1 MSFSAQAELTDTNVP
16 ISLVA
21 TKNGG
26 GVSGL
31 TVVVQIRDASTVD
44 SYLDFDDDTFQTSG
58 WTTKQASLADLGD
71 GFYALSG
78 GLDVDAFTNL
88 PAGSHHLS
96 LEYIVTGSISGSA
109 IDHLLLRRDVYDLAL
124 ALLQRAISDAEA
136 LPEFR
141 SLGGAIQK
149 LVNRVRING
158 TTLEI
163 YEADDTTISN
173 TQSLSTSASADP
185 IIEADTN

>member
-1 MSFSAQAELTDTNVP
+1 MSFSIQAERTDTNVP
-16 ISLVA
+16 VALVV

-26 GVSGL
+26 GISGL
-31 TVVVQIRDASTVD
+31 TVVVQIRDASTID

-78 GLDVDAFTNL
+78 GLDVDVFTNL
-88 PAGSHHLS
+88 PASSHHL
-96 LEYIVTGSISGSA
+96 LVEFIVTGSVKGSA
-109 IDHLLLRRDVYDLAL
+109 LDHILLRRDVYDLAL
-124 ALLQRAISDAEA
+124 ALLKRAIADAET

-141 SLGGAIQK
+141 SLGGAVQK

-158 TTLEI
+158 ASLEI
-163 YEADDTTISN
+163 YEADDSTVSGIQTLTTD
-173 TQSLSTSASADP
+173 ASADP
-185 IIEADTN
+185 IVEADTT